1 MSSYEGAWFLLITD
15 HAALFCFFSLPSTAA
30 YWISA
35 SSFHGN
41 QRWFSN
47 QTWKYTD
54 AVPSITSYHSCTKHP
69 VLSIMTCF
77 KCDFSWFFFK
87 FHFSMDWKTSNII
100 FIIYKNSNSTFIAVK
115 VVLMVSQELWVIVYV
130 F

>member
-15 HAALFCFFSLPSTAA
+15 HAALFCFFFLSHQQQHIEYQLQVSMGTSDD
-30 YWISA
+30 Y
-35 SSFHGN
+35 
-41 QRWFSN
+41 SN

-77 KCDFSWFFFK
+77 KCDFSWFFF
-87 FHFSMDWKTSNII
+87 
-100 FIIYKNSNSTFIAVK
+100 
-115 VVLMVSQELWVIVYV
+115 
-130 F
+130 